1 MKEKPHMW
9 VMEAVFAIGM
19 LLLLKKWVFPFLIWQ
34 WFGSGDSASN
44 MLIGTH
50 IAVAVVTV
58 MVYVG
63 LGSVSNQVY
72 GLSLAS
78 VLAMD
83 TLLHAVFFV
92 PLLPWMATIRESW
105 TGLLGDGV
113 HLFLPDIRLSSLA
126 TWLVCTGL
134 MTIGRV
140 LRVRETEEVKKHH
153 KRFPIATD
161 SLPANEENRFWSK
174 RM

>member
-9 VMEAVFAIGM
+9 VMEAAFVIGM

-50 IAVAVVTV
+50 IAVAVVTA

-63 LGSVSNQVY
+63 LGSVSNQAY

-78 VLAMD
+78 VWGMG
-83 TLLHAVFFV
+83 TLSHAVFFV
-92 PLLPWMATIRESW
+92 PVLPWTAPLRESW

-113 HLFLPDIRLSSLA
+113 HLFLPSIRLSSLE
-126 TWLVCTGL
+126 TWLVCIGL
-134 MTIGRV
+134 LTIGRV
-140 LRVRETEEVKKHH
+140 LRVRDTEVEPKPA
-153 KRFPIATD
+153 RFPMAIN
-161 SLPANEENRFWSK
+161 SFSANKENRSWSK

>member
-9 VMEAVFAIGM
+9 LMEAVFVIGM

-34 WFGSGDSASN
+34 WFGSGDAASN

-50 IAVAVVTV
+50 IAVAVMTA

-78 VLAMD
+78 VWGMG

-92 PLLPWMATIRESW
+92 PVFPWTATIRESW

-113 HLFLPDIRLSSLA
+113 HLFLPGIRPSSL
-126 TWLVCTGL
+126 TMWMVCTGL
-134 MTIGRV
+134 LMIGRL
-140 LRVRETEEVKKHH
+140 LRVRDTEEEAQRRV
-153 KRFPIATD
+153 RYPIAIHA
-161 SLPANEENRFWSK
+161 LPTKKENRPSK

>member
-9 VMEAVFAIGM
+9 MMEAVFVIGM

-34 WFGSGDSASN
+34 WFGSGDTASN

-50 IAVAVVTV
+50 IAVAVVTA

-63 LGSVSNQVY
+63 LGSVSNQAY

-78 VLAMD
+78 VLGMG

-92 PLLPWMATIRESW
+92 PVLPWTAAIRESW
-105 TGLLGDGV
+105 IGLLGDGL

-126 TWLVCTGL
+126 TWIVCTGL
-134 MTIGRV
+134 LTIGRV
-140 LRVRETEEVKKHH
+140 LRVRETEEEVKRV
-153 KRFPIATD
+153 RFPIAID
-161 SLPANEENRFWSK
+161 SNPVKKENRSWP
-174 RM
+174 RHM